1 MDALIL
7 AAGYGTRLGE
17 LTKDTPKP
25 LLDVGG
31 RPMLEHILDRVL
43 DGGRVRRVVVVSNA
57 RFAKHFQR
65 WAAGWRRGPGLPTP
79 ETVIVDDGTETNE
92 TRLGAN
98 GDIRFAIRQANITD
112 DLLVVGGDNLL
123 TFDLARFIAWGEE
136 RRAATVLY
144 DVGTPELARLY
155 GVVDLDDASRI
166 TSFVEKPENPPTTL
180 VSTCVYL
187 WGREHLGLFDRYLA
201 EGMDPDRTGSF
212 LAWAHRHIPIFGWRG
227 EGEWWDIGDRG
238 ELERVRARF
247 TEDR

>member
-43 DGGRVRRVVVVSNA
+43 EGGQVRRVVVVSNH
-57 RFAKHFQR
+57 RFVGNFER
-65 WAAGWRRGPGLPTP
+65 WAAGWTRVP
-79 ETVIVDDGTETNE
+79 VVVVDDGTESNE

-98 GDIRFAIRQANITD
+98 GDIRFAIEKAGVQD
-112 DLLVVGGDNLL
+112 DLLVVGGDNLF
-123 TFDLARFIAWGEE
+123 TFDLARFIAFSAEH
-136 RRAATVLY
+136 RAGNVLY
-144 DVGTPELARLY
+144 DVGSLELAKLY
-155 GVVDLDDASRI
+155 GVADLAADQRI
-166 TSFVEKPENPPTTL
+166 TAMVEKPPAPRSTL
-180 VSTCVYL
+180 ASTCIYF
-187 WGREHLGLFDRYLA
+187 WGREHLPLYERYLA
-201 EGMDPDRTGSF
+201 EGHDKDRTGSF
-212 LAWAHRHIPIFGWRG
+212 LAWAHRVIPVYGWRG

-247 TEDR
+247 AR

>member
-43 DGGRVRRVVVVSNA
+43 DGGRVRRVVVVSNS
-57 RFAKHFQR
+57 RFSKNFER
-65 WAAGWRRGPGLPTP
+65 WAAGFRRAP
-79 ETVIVDDGTETNE
+79 VVVVDDGTETNE

-98 GDIRFAIRQANITD
+98 GDIRFAIRQAEIGD
-112 DLLVVGGDNLL
+112 DLLVLGGDNLF
-123 TFDLARFIAWGEE
+123 TFDLARFVAFGEE
-136 RRAATVLY
+136 RRAANVLY
-144 DVGTPELARLY
+144 DVGSRELAKLY
-155 GVVDLDDASRI
+155 GVCALDDRSRI
-166 TSFVEKPENPPTTL
+166 TSFVEKPKDPPSSL
-180 VSTCVYL
+180 ASTCIYY
-187 WGREHLGLFDRYLA
+187 WGREHLPLFDRYLS
-201 EGMDPDRTGSF
+201 EGNDPDRTGSF

-247 TEDR
+247 TPSA